1 MYHLLYGLLSMTVL
15 SIKSYEKKE
24 KEDIVGCRDWNSKCI
39 ALERGKKKEKNKRKD
54 RDRKKIEVKSIRPRE
69 NEAQNAISRAT
80 G

>member
-1 MYHLLYGLLSMTVL
+1 MTVL
-15 SIKSYEKKE
+15 SIKSCEKKE
-24 KEDIVGCRDWNSKCI
+24 KEDIVGCRDWNSKYI
-39 ALERGKKKEKNKRKD
+39 ALEREKKKKKNKRKD